1 MPVIL
6 SRDYWYFALS
16 VIFSFVG
23 HFLQLPVRG
32 KICFCKSQ
40 RGVGKLMMEGI
51 SSGLSS
57 IGFGRFK
64 WRRILIW
71 LMLLLLNFVRL
82 VLRFHRAWE
91 EARRGRQ
98 SPLQGRARSE
108 LILSLVYGCKNV
120 PAAWKKKK
128 KKQCW
133 GFSVLPGIS
142 LTLLVSWRP
151 NSHPWG
157 LWAVPGPGNSMG
169 ADKMSPAGLWQKPKS
184 SRC

>member
-128 KKQCW
+128 SNAGAFLCSLESRWHCW
-133 GFSVLPGIS
+133 SPEGQIPTPGDSGLSLDLGIRWGRQNEPSRSVAK
-142 LTLLVSWRP
+142 T
-151 NSHPWG
+151 
-157 LWAVPGPGNSMG
+157 
-169 ADKMSPAGLWQKPKS
+169 
-184 SRC
+184 

>member
-82 VLRFHRAWE
+82 VLCFHRAWE

-120 PAAWKKKK
+120 PAASKKKK
-128 KKQCW
+128 KAM
-133 GFSVLPGIS
+133 PG
-142 LTLLVSWRP
+142 LFCAPWNLADTAGLLKAKFPPLGTLDC
-151 NSHPWG
+151 PWT
-157 LWAVPGPGNSMG
+157 WEFDG
-169 ADKMSPAGLWQKPKS
+169 ADKMSPAGPWQKPKS